1 MNTFDL
7 GFMAE
12 LPKDKTDSLIMKAY
26 SIIEHIRADNGLR
39 FIDAYHEYIFPPE
52 NEEDKSIII
61 AMDLLGIGDSD
72 ITVLQAA
79 CQLKERMGELL
90 GITKIT
96 WKDNGDE
103 VRKMTEDAECYWREK
118 YGLSRGQDDTNVPEA
133 DDTAIKAALDESM
146 DTGVAL
152 KAQKDKNI
160 KTDAEDELMR
170 MPGLAGVKARLQ
182 RIIASRELSV
192 LRSKM
197 GLKSPR
203 SCPHMCFMGNP
214 GTAKTTVARLL
225 KDILFAR
232 GILTKDVFIECG
244 RADLVGEHVGE
255 TAIRVRD
262 KFDMAMGGILF
273 IDEAYSLYGQG
284 NDFGR
289 EAVTTIVQEMENRRD
304 SVMVIFAGYPAA
316 MQRFLEMNEGLK
328 SRIGD
333 TVSFADY
340 SEDELLEIMENMA
353 AKSSLLLS
361 EGAKLKVREIVAV
374 AKTEKNFGNGR
385 FMRQLLEDGFENMAV
400 RVIKGQIDE
409 KSISLMRKCDFT
421 SLIPLKINDKER
433 ASRTIG
439 FRLEKKSDKES
450 SD

>member
-7 GFMAE
+7 RCMAM

-39 FIDAYHEYIFPPE
+39 LIDVYHEYVFPPDS
-52 NEEDKSIII
+52 EEEKSIVIE
-61 AMDLLGIGDSD
+61 MDLLGIGDSD
-72 ITVLQAA
+72 INVLQAA
-79 CQLKERMGELL
+79 YLLKERMGELL
-90 GITKIT
+90 GIKDIA
-96 WKDNGDE
+96 WKDNSDE
-103 VRKMTEDAECYWREK
+103 VRKMSEDAECYWREK
-118 YGLSRGQDDTNVPEA
+118 YGLFGKQDDNNEDEDMAHATKTMA
-133 DDTAIKAALDESM
+133 DECMESGAAINSEGD
-146 DTGVAL
+146 
-152 KAQKDKNI
+152 KDV

-170 MPGLAGVKARLQ
+170 MPGLDGVKARLQ
-182 RIIASRELSV
+182 RIIASRELSL

-255 TAIRVRD
+255 TAIRVRE

-273 IDEAYSLYGQG
+273 IDEAYSLYGHG

-353 AKSSLLLS
+353 AKSSLMLS

-374 AKTEKNFGNGR
+374 AKADKNFGNGR

-421 SLIPLKINDKER
+421 SLTPLKVNEKEK

-439 FRLEKKSDKES
+439 FRPEKKSDKES
-450 SD
+450 GD